1 MCKAPWAG
9 TFIIYT
15 AVGFA
20 AVHTQHLTVQQAT
33 AVSLAFTSIVPLL
46 SSLCLSMSISVFAA
60 LFFSLYSILSACMR
74 LCLSLS
80 SSFLFVKFLLGFSP
94 SLLPSPY
101 LYTPPPLPVPS
112 LLLKDSW
119 LAYMCTKMS

>member
-9 TFIIYT
+9 TFIIYA
-15 AVGFA
+15 AVVFA
-20 AVHTQHLTVQQAT
+20 AVHTRHLTVQQAT
-33 AVSLAFTSIVPLL
+33 AASLTFTSIVPLC

-60 LFFSLYSILSACMR
+60 LSFSLHSNLSACMH

-101 LYTPPPLPVPS
+101 LFTPPAPPCTLSPS
-112 LLLKDSW
+112 EGQ
-119 LAYMCTKMS
+119 LASLYVH